1 MKLNYV
7 EYTLADTQKRLAY
20 WSAGSEQSQSV
31 VFCVHGLLR
40 HSRDFDE
47 LVAALS
53 HSHYVIAVDLPGR
66 GLSDWFDDPADYE
79 PYSYLEALSPL
90 LAQFEGRR
98 LNWVGTSLGGLMG
111 MALAAGAN
119 TPISRLVIN
128 DIGAE
133 LPIDALRRI
142 ASYSVAPR
150 FSNLAEVE
158 SYLRLNYPSYAAL
171 ADPQWQR
178 LAAYGSRPLAQGGYA
193 LHFDPRIA
201 DNTRAAA
208 AGEKI
213 ELWDI
218 WQSIKQPCLLVHGLE
233 SDLLTPT
240 IRSRMQAIKTD
251 MSCIEIPGVGHAPP
265 LMTPLEVNAIVSF
278 VQG

>member
-1 MKLNYV
+1 MKLHYV
-7 EYTLADTQKRLAY
+7 EYILADTQKRLAY

-31 VFCVHGLLR
+31 VLCVHGLLR

-53 HSHYVIAVDLPGR
+53 QSHYVIAVDLPGR
-66 GLSDWFDDPADYE
+66 GLSDWFDEPADYQ
-79 PYSYLEALSPL
+79 PQAYLEALGPL
-90 LAQFEGRR
+90 LAQLEGRR

-111 MALAAGAN
+111 MALAAGAD

-133 LPIDALRRI
+133 LPIEALRRI
-142 ASYSVAPR
+142 ASYIDAPR
-150 FSNLAEVE
+150 FSDLAEVE

-171 ADPQWQR
+171 DDRQWQR

-193 LHFDPRIA
+193 LHYDPRIA

-240 IRSRMQAIKTD
+240 ICSRMQGIKPD
-251 MSCIEIPGVGHAPP
+251 MSCLEIAGVGHAPP

-278 VQG
+278 LQG